1 MIYSENSINI
11 LTAMTYKGIGR
22 AWIVKNL
29 RGDETVDTIV
39 NLLNID
45 AKEDCHITLVNF
57 DRNKERLREDV
68 LRLEDFMDGIVAFGD
83 ERFPHSKGM

>member
-29 RGDETVDTIV
+29 RGDETSRYHCELIEYRC
-39 NLLNID
+39 
-45 AKEDCHITLVNF
+45 K
-57 DRNKERLREDV
+57 RRLSYNT
-68 LRLEDFMDGIVAFGD
+68 G
-83 ERFPHSKGM
+83 